1 MGFTPPAAATYGGT
15 VTVSGNHT
23 TGTNTIAISG
33 TGAAPASRVIALS
46 GTLAFGSVGVGTSAT
61 RALRISNTGNSTLT
75 VTGLGCPPGFS
86 GAFSGTIAAGA
97 FRDVTVTFAPT
108 AVTLYGGVV
117 TVIADQTNGGAQ
129 ISITGTGTPTPVTLS
144 VSPAALNYGAIKAPG
159 GTLGPTTPA
168 QRVRVTQF
176 GSGSVT
182 WTATANQPWL
192 QITPASGTG
201 SGSFTVS
208 VTGAVGLLAPGTVS
222 GTVTVHATG
231 AQNEPV
237 IPVSLSLSAPSTSAA
252 PFGVLDTPPNG
263 TTGVTGSIAVTGWAL
278 DDVAVARVR
287 VVRDPVAGEPA
298 GLVFIGDAVLVD
310 GARPDVAAA
319 FRTAP
324 LNARAGWGYLM
335 LTNFLPKRRQR
346 DVPSSMRSPTTSDGH
361 SVELGKRTITCT
373 KATAT
378 EPFGAIDTPGQGRD
392 RQRRRITANFGWV
405 LAHAPSLTYPPFGER
420 AGRGGRHLP
429 AGLAIRLGPAVRSD
443 SPCSPRSATLASRT
457 RWPRTTLDTTA
468 LADGVHT
475 IAWIVRPTTG
485 RRAGSA
491 AGSSPSPTAL
501 DPRSSERDRR
511 RRA

>member
-1 MGFTPPAAATYGGT
+1 MRLDAPAIALSGDLSFGTVQPGVTVTRTLTISNSGNSTLTVTGLSYPAGFSGAWSGTIVAGASQDVTVGFTPPAAATYGGT

-117 TVIADQTNGGAQ
+117 TVIADQTNGGTQ

-252 PFGVLDTPPNG
+252 PFGVFDTPPNG

-278 DDVAVARVR
+278 DDVEVARVR
-287 VVRDPVAGEPA
+287 VVRDPVAG
-298 GLVFIGDAVLVD
+298 G
-310 GARPDVAAA
+310 
-319 FRTAP
+319 
-324 LNARAGWGYLM
+324 
-335 LTNFLPKRRQR
+335 
-346 DVPSSMRSPTTSDGH
+346 S
-361 SVELGKRTITCT
+361 
-373 KATAT
+373 
-378 EPFGAIDTPGQGRD
+378 
-392 RQRRRITANFGWV
+392 
-405 LAHAPSLTYPPFGER
+405 
-420 AGRGGRHLP
+420 
-429 AGLAIRLGPAVRSD
+429 
-443 SPCSPRSATLASRT
+443 
-457 RWPRTTLDTTA
+457 
-468 LADGVHT
+468 
-475 IAWIVRPTTG
+475 
-485 RRAGSA
+485 RRAGLHRRRGA
-491 AGSSPSPTAL
+491 
-501 DPRSSERDRR
+501 RR
-511 RRA
+511 RRAARRRRGLPARAARTRARAGAT